1 MSERFRV
8 VPVAAHESAL
18 GDETDGDTVF
28 DAGVGEGERAER
40 RGSVPILQ
48 YSREPN
54 KYGPSHGHQD
64 QTTLLDNLEFSGY
77 LSSAAEEQKKLSPDL
92 AVYDGQLKPLLRH
105 LRCVSLPE
113 RLSICHRLLTVASL

>member
-54 KYGPSHGHQD
+54 KYGETGSVHTDRKPRSK
-64 QTTLLDNLEFSGY
+64 LLYYN
-77 LSSAAEEQKKLSPDL
+77 KRR
-92 AVYDGQLKPLLRH
+92 AVMLN
-105 LRCVSLPE
+105 
-113 RLSICHRLLTVASL
+113 II